1 MKNGFLVLN
10 LVLLILVGI
19 LFYLHF
25 SSKKSSVSNIPR
37 SKAVSTDGS
46 APIRIAYFEMD
57 SIENSFAMVKDVKNE
72 LGKKEDAVNSELA
85 GLEKK
90 YRNKVAQYQSQGQTM
105 TQVQS
110 EMAQKDVMQMQQSMQ
125 NRKQALDQEYQD
137 YYMRKMKDVKTKI
150 EDYLKKYNSQKQF
163 SFIFA
168 YDPGLFYYRDTAYN
182 ITIDVIKGLNEGYTK
197 KK

>member
-1 MKNGFLVLN
+1 MKNGFLILN

-25 SSKKSSVSNIPR
+25 SSKKSSVSSIPT
-37 SKAVSTDGS
+37 SKIVSTDGS

>member
-1 MKNGFLVLN
+1 
-10 LVLLILVGI
+10 
-19 LFYLHF
+19 
-25 SSKKSSVSNIPR
+25 
-37 SKAVSTDGS
+37 
-46 APIRIAYFEMD
+46 
-57 SIENSFAMVKDVKNE
+57 
-72 LGKKEDAVNSELA
+72 
-85 GLEKK
+85 
-90 YRNKVAQYQSQGQTM
+90 
-105 TQVQS
+105 
-110 EMAQKDVMQMQQSMQ
+110 MQQSMQ

>member
-1 MKNGFLVLN
+1 MKNGLLVLN
-10 LVLLILVGI
+10 VVLLILVGV

-25 SSKKSSVSNIPR
+25 AAKKTPASTTAKSKTTAADASCPL
-37 SKAVSTDGS
+37 
-46 APIRIAYFEMD
+46 RIAYFEMD

-72 LGKKEDAVNSELA
+72 LGKKEDAVNTELA

-125 NRKQALDQEYQD
+125 SRKQSLDQEYQD

-150 EDYLKKYNSQKQF
+150 EEFLKHYNAQKGF
-163 SFIFA
+163 SYIFA

-182 ITIDVIKGLNEGYTK
+182 ITADVIKGLNEGYTK

>member
-25 SSKKSSVSNIPR
+25 SSKKSSVSNIPT
-37 SKAVSTDGS
+37 SKTVSTDGS

-57 SIENSFAMVKDVKNE
+57 SIENSFAMVKDVKTE